1 MIRQLQFEGMSYDA
15 EAWPLV
21 IFEMHNNVVTVEH
34 ETYMHRV
41 WGSAFE
47 RRQPFYVISDVWLTT
62 QPDALSRRRIV
73 DVELALSQ
81 LTAEY
86 QLGSVVIPRSTL
98 VRTLYRG
105 ILWFRPRPFPQ
116 TVAGDREEAVR
127 VARAEMTKLGFPISE
142 AIEAK
147 LKAFLSAGSMV
158 RPS

>member
-21 IFEMHNNVVTVEH
+21 IFEMRNPLVTVEH
-34 ETYMHRV
+34 ETFMHRV

-47 RRQPFYVISDVWLTT
+47 RRLPFYVISDVWLTT
-62 QPDALSRRRIV
+62 QPDAVSRRRIV

-86 QLGSVVIPRSTL
+86 QKGSVVILRSPL

-116 TVAGDREEAVR
+116 TVASDRDEAVR
-127 VARAEMTKLGFPISE
+127 VARAEMTKLGLPVSD
-142 AIEAK
+142 AVEAK
-147 LKAFLSAGSMV
+147 LKAFLQAGSAV
-158 RPS
+158 RAS